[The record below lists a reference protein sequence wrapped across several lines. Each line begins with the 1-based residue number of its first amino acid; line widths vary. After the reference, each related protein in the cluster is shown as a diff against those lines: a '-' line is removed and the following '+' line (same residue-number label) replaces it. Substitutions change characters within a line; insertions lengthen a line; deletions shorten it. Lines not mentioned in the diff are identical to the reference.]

1 MDRKVESFIQWIYSL
16 RGDIASDEAIQAKP
30 ARFGDWPALNARL
43 IEALRSRGIERPYSH
58 QSDAIS
64 RILAGKNVVIATP
77 TASGKSICYNVPVI
91 QSILNDE
98 SSRALYLFPTKALSQ
113 DQLAELYALI
123 EEVGVQILTFTYDG
137 DTAPSARKKMRAAG
151 HIVITNPDMLHTG
164 ILPHHTKWVKLFEN
178 LRYVVLDEL
187 HIYRGIFG
195 SHVANVIRRLKRIC
209 AFYGS
214 HPVFLC
220 CSATVS
226 NPKELA
232 ETLIEEPV
240 ELISDSGAP
249 TGEKRILLY
258 NPPMINRSL
267 GIRASSIF
275 EATNIAVEAI
285 SRNISTITFTRSRL
299 DVELLLTYIRQGLT
313 KRGLPGDLVAGYRG
327 GYLPKERREIERS
340 LREGKLLGV
349 VSTNALELGIDI
361 GSLELA
367 VLHGYPGSVAST
379 WQQMGR
385 AGRRSDL
392 SAAVMVASSFALD
405 QFLASNP
412 RYFFGASPE
421 RARLNPQN
429 LYVLANHVK
438 CSAFE
443 LPFSADERFGNANID
458 EILTYLERQGVLH
471 QAGGRYHWQ
480 ADSFP
485 AEAISLRSATS
496 ENYVIVDITDV
507 AKPTV
512 IGEVDRPSAPMLIHP
527 EAIYFHGGKS
537 YQVMEL
543 DEEGMRCYVK
553 EVKTDYY
560 TDAELAVRLQVL
572 DVFEEAEDWGWGE
585 VLLAAH
591 PTIYKKIKLAT
602 HENVGYGHVH
612 MKEEQMHTTACWFT
626 PAEAVLSLMDK
637 DSQSS
642 ALAGLAHL
650 LRGVAPLFLMCD
662 RRDLQVHSMVKDPF
676 LNKPAVYLADN
687 TPGGVGLAEAA
698 FGLRKALIKAATE
711 SVVSCPCEK
720 GCPACVGALG
730 ASINAKETARRLLSS
745 FEVI

>member
-1 MDRKVESFIQWIYSL
+1 M
-16 RGDIASDEAIQAKP
+16 
-30 ARFGDWPALNARL
+30 
-43 IEALRSRGIERPYSH
+43 
-58 QSDAIS
+58 
-64 RILAGKNVVIATP
+64 VIATP
-77 TASGKSICYNVPVI
+77 TASGKSICYNIPVI

-187 HIYRGIFG
+187 HTYRGIFG

-214 HPVFLC
+214 HPIFLC

-232 ETLIEEPV
+232 EMLIEEPV

-249 TGEKRILLY
+249 MGEKRILLY

-299 DVELLLTYIRQGLT
+299 DVELLLTYIRQGLA

-340 LREGKLLGV
+340 LREGRLLGV

-367 VLHGYPGSVAST
+367 VLHGYPGSVASA

-405 QFLASNP
+405 QFLAANP

-421 RARLNPQN
+421 RARLNP
-429 LYVLANHVK
+429 K
-438 CSAFE
+438 
-443 LPFSADERFGNANID
+443 
-458 EILTYLERQGVLH
+458 
-471 QAGGRYHWQ
+471 
-480 ADSFP
+480 
-485 AEAISLRSATS
+485 ISTS
-496 ENYVIVDITDV
+496 
-507 AKPTV
+507 
-512 IGEVDRPSAPMLIHP
+512 
-527 EAIYFHGGKS
+527 
-537 YQVMEL
+537 
-543 DEEGMRCYVK
+543 
-553 EVKTDYY
+553 
-560 TDAELAVRLQVL
+560 LQ
-572 DVFEEAEDWGWGE
+572 
-585 VLLAAH
+585 
-591 PTIYKKIKLAT
+591 T
-602 HENVGYGHVH
+602 
-612 MKEEQMHTTACWFT
+612 M
-626 PAEAVLSLMDK
+626 
-637 DSQSS
+637 
-642 ALAGLAHL
+642 
-650 LRGVAPLFLMCD
+650 
-662 RRDLQVHSMVKDPF
+662 
-676 LNKPAVYLADN
+676 
-687 TPGGVGLAEAA
+687 
-698 FGLRKALIKAATE
+698 
-711 SVVSCPCEK
+711 
-720 GCPACVGALG
+720 
-730 ASINAKETARRLLSS
+730 
-745 FEVI
+745 